1 MNFEEMI
8 EARNAQKTTKVR
20 MPYGFFYKRQIEG
33 KYSNFVEFHD
43 ELVDN
48 IFFTNSVKHECEFLA
63 GFKHKAQLHFTP
75 NEGDDGIYA
84 IAFEVGNYLT
94 LGQLLNDDPSVVAR
108 NEFLKKVLKEILDIT
123 VSLNDENV
131 YHVCF
136 APSNILVRKTDNAVR
151 LLCHGSFYSKVEPMQ
166 TSGGLVDAKIVVA
179 VGRGMRSRASVEG
192 VEDFVA
198 PEVFNG
204 SEINSRTDVYSLGK
218 FIAYLYESS
227 GLPIE
232 LKKIIEKATAVNPD
246 DRFDSVA
253 TLRATI
259 EKVTTMKRT
268 TITAV
273 SAIAIAAA
281 VVGLFFYLL
290 PSPEVIEYVK
300 PVKDVVP
307 DEMVEEDMDALIG
320 IGADADSATIA
331 AIVELQKQKKDSLG
345 MSESKLRQYNSKA
358 EAIFRKQ
365 FTKAA
370 DEIISKVYTPSNMNG
385 DVNDFAAKSKR
396 MTEELAKKQDELMK
410 AAAINSSHAQRIASE
425 IIEQITEKKKDI
437 LDKDYMGL
445 KNVPQDKKTTTQY
458 DYSSSSES
466 TLPTTTT
473 TTTKTSTSNSSQPRS
488 NQDTYKKYR
497 DKYGVDP
504 GDPVDPDNYKLRKK

>member
-75 NEGDDGIYA
+75 NEGDDSIYA
-84 IAFEVGNYLT
+84 IAIEVGNYLT

-108 NEFLKKVLKEILDIT
+108 NDFLKKLLKEILDIT

-151 LLCHGSFYSKVEPMQ
+151 LLCHGSFYSKVDQ
-166 TSGGLVDAKIVVA
+166 DVLY
-179 VGRGMRSRASVEG
+179 EG

-204 SEINSRTDVYSLGK
+204 SVINSRTDVYSLGK

-246 DRFDSVA
+246 DRYDSVA

-259 EKVTTMKRT
+259 EKVTAMKRT

-273 SAIAIAAA
+273 SAIVIAAA

-396 MTEELAKKQDELMK
+396 MTEELAKNRM
-410 AAAINSSHAQRIASE
+410 S
-425 IIEQITEKKKDI
+425 
-437 LDKDYMGL
+437 
-445 KNVPQDKKTTTQY
+445 
-458 DYSSSSES
+458 
-466 TLPTTTT
+466 
-473 TTTKTSTSNSSQPRS
+473 
-488 NQDTYKKYR
+488 
-497 DKYGVDP
+497 
-504 GDPVDPDNYKLRKK
+504 

>member
-84 IAFEVGNYLT
+84 IAIEVGNYLT

-151 LLCHGSFYSKVEPMQ
+151 LLCHGSFYSKVDQ
-166 TSGGLVDAKIVVA
+166 DVLY
-179 VGRGMRSRASVEG
+179 EG

-204 SEINSRTDVYSLGK
+204 SEINSRTDVYSLS
-218 FIAYLYESS
+218 L
-227 GLPIE
+227 LPICM
-232 LKKIIEKATAVNPD
+232 N
-246 DRFDSVA
+246 
-253 TLRATI
+253 
-259 EKVTTMKRT
+259 
-268 TITAV
+268 
-273 SAIAIAAA
+273 
-281 VVGLFFYLL
+281 
-290 PSPEVIEYVK
+290 
-300 PVKDVVP
+300 
-307 DEMVEEDMDALIG
+307 
-320 IGADADSATIA
+320 
-331 AIVELQKQKKDSLG
+331 
-345 MSESKLRQYNSKA
+345 RQ
-358 EAIFRKQ
+358 
-365 FTKAA
+365 
-370 DEIISKVYTPSNMNG
+370 DCPSN
-385 DVNDFAAKSKR
+385 
-396 MTEELAKKQDELMK
+396 
-410 AAAINSSHAQRIASE
+410 
-425 IIEQITEKKKDI
+425 
-437 LDKDYMGL
+437 
-445 KNVPQDKKTTTQY
+445 
-458 DYSSSSES
+458 
-466 TLPTTTT
+466 
-473 TTTKTSTSNSSQPRS
+473 
-488 NQDTYKKYR
+488 
-497 DKYGVDP
+497 
-504 GDPVDPDNYKLRKK
+504 

>member
-8 EARNAQKTTKVR
+8 EARNAKKTTKVR

-84 IAFEVGNYLT
+84 IAIEVGNYLT

-151 LLCHGSFYSKVEPMQ
+151 LLCHGSFYSKVDQ
-166 TSGGLVDAKIVVA
+166 DVLY
-179 VGRGMRSRASVEG
+179 EG

-204 SEINSRTDVYSLGK
+204 SE
-218 FIAYLYESS
+218 ESS

-246 DRFDSVA
+246 DRYDSVA

-259 EKVTTMKRT
+259 EKVTAMKRT

-273 SAIAIAAA
+273 SAIVIAAA

-473 TTTKTSTSNSSQPRS
+473 TTTKTSTSNSSQQRS

>member
-84 IAFEVGNYLT
+84 IAIEVGNYLT

-151 LLCHGSFYSKVEPMQ
+151 LLCHGSFYSKVDQ
-166 TSGGLVDAKIVVA
+166 DVLY
-179 VGRGMRSRASVEG
+179 EG

-259 EKVTTMKRT
+259 EKVTAMKRT

-473 TTTKTSTSNSSQPRS
+473 TTKTTSTSNSSQPRS
-488 NQDTYKKYR
+488 NQDIYKKYR